1 MKQHK
6 QLELIMDDDGFPR
19 IGYHICNV
27 FFIKDNNQGETFD
40 YNFNTIQLY
49 GFGYCPKTQ
58 DFYYNKNIKLPNRI
72 VKYFDGCTYSKENI
86 ELLKSIGVVDYYDEN
101 MVALKQQF
109 HDYQANEIK
118 QEVESFKIKQRKQLL
133 KLDEKY

>member
-1 MKQHK
+1 MQ
-6 QLELIMDDDGFPR
+6 
-19 IGYHICNV
+19 V
-27 FFIKDNNQGETFD
+27 IKE
-40 YNFNTIQLY
+40 
-49 GFGYCPKTQ
+49 
-58 DFYYNKNIKLPNRI
+58 NRI